1 MEVKLTN
8 TQDIECAIRTIL
20 SFIGEDPC
28 REGLKGKPD
37 RKIRMWREIVR
48 GNDMSQVHK
57 ITVFTTGVEGLS
69 CDSVITDAYGF

>member
-28 REGLKGKPD
+28 REGLRGTPD
-37 RKIRMWREIVR
+37 RIIRMWGEIFR
-48 GNDMSQVHK
+48 GYDLSQVAWMAFLV
-57 ITVFTTGVEGLS
+57 IVLS
-69 CDSVITDAYGF
+69 RIQVDFIQCVNII